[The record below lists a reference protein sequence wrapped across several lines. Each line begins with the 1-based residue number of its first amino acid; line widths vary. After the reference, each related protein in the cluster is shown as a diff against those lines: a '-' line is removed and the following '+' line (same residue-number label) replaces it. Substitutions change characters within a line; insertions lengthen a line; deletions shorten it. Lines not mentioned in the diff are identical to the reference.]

1 MLIYWIWSSLILG
14 LECLTK
20 NFFKMENKW
29 PLIIEILY
37 SRTLGIGDLRF
48 FLTHAHLCNIRAEC
62 GSVALMLFATD
73 FTSILENV
81 MRTLSNELGKHEI
94 PLSVGIRLSRSPFLQ
109 IPIINGWQYPS
120 YTCWWK
126 NREEPL
132 HLKLYKNL
140 SNESYTT
147 DDATSFQYLTLAERE
162 RERKGSEGE
171 R

>member
-1 MLIYWIWSSLILG
+1 MWSSLILG

-62 GSVALMLFATD
+62 SSVALMLFATD

-94 PLSVGIRLSRSPFLQ
+94 PLSVEIRLSRSPFLE
-109 IPIINGWQYPS
+109 IPIINVWQYPS

-126 NREEPL
+126 NKEEPL
-132 HLKLYKNL
+132 HLKLYKNK
-140 SNESYTT
+140 
-147 DDATSFQYLTLAERE
+147 RE
-162 RERKGSEGE
+162 RESNSIFSSSFLLGALFCERKTIFLLH
-171 R
+171 

>member
-29 PLIIEILY
+29 PLRIEILY

-109 IPIINGWQYPS
+109 IPIINVWQYPS
-120 YTCWWK
+120 YTCWCENK
-126 NREEPL
+126 EEPL
-132 HLKLYKNL
+132 HLKLYKNKR
-140 SNESYTT
+140 
-147 DDATSFQYLTLAERE
+147 ERE
-162 RERKGSEGE
+162 RESNSIFSSSFLLGALFCERKTIFLLH
-171 R
+171 